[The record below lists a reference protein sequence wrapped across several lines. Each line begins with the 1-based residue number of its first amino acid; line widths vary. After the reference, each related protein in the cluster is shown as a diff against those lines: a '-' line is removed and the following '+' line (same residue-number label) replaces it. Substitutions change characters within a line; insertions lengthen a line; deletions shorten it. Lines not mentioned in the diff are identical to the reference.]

1 MKYVPLKHKYLFF
14 IFLLIGCFSSSL
26 TLGEATT
33 SWKEIDRFYQKN
45 KINVFDLQSSQ
56 IKKLKIYEYFPADF
70 ANLEDVKKKKE
81 IFFLVAYP
89 MILMMNENIKI
100 ERQQIIN
107 IEKKF
112 RNKTIHEKDIQ
123 KLEELANKYKLDT
136 NPLDRILFRKLLQRI
151 NIIPVSLALGQA
163 IIESGWGQSRFAIE
177 GNALY
182 GQWTYDQQ
190 QGLVPKQRDSDKTHV
205 VKKFDKLEDSVRSY
219 MFNINTHPAYY
230 DFRLVRRLTSALRL
244 TSTAVNYK
252 IQYLAAYS
260 EIGQKYVDQLEMILE
275 TNNLQRFDKFN

>member
-136 NPLDRILFRKLLQRI
+136 SPLDRILFRKLLQRI